1 MRDTKLFLRLLL
13 ASLLAAAMT
22 FSSPTVARADVLD
35 DFLGLLVEVEDEFGP
50 IPFLPMSATEVQ
62 ASKELIECLVD
73 TDGPGGVIDC
83 IQGSD
88 SPLAQEITSTA
99 SEEYEKSGIEQATT
113 PPNISLPPQVEELLE
128 LYRAFVQK
136 DFWEIVKKLGRTAI
150 CIIASVVAAGVDVCA
165 LIEELIEIGKAV
177 LGSFAAVAEFF
188 KDIGEGFYDAAE
200 MVACELNIID
210 CGDGTP
216 LELFAYNWVFKP
228 MILPEGLQAITHDDQ
243 AKMGQLVDSL
253 KADANSA
260 PPKWHDPQMIS
271 RCSQKNDM
279 TDPFCNL
286 SFESDH
292 LLKAADYYIKAVEV
306 QWRLEVA
313 EKTLPAMD
321 EQRKAFQ
328 QKVSIDTLIDKQ
340 LPGFFSEIEKTLGSN
355 SPTIVDIKHN
365 VGSECSQHLAQSGL
379 AHVER
384 WMSKYPDDAATLEAK
399 SHRAWCNEDYIVEH
413 AENFASRIRKNVQ
426 DKYCPVQNNKITCPS
441 LVNFDVCYRSMGYV
455 QQQQECDVN
464 VAKVGYDVAVK
475 IANEL
480 KQRKSTHT
488 YEIRNWSSSQP
499 TKPADLVCVRP
510 TQRHF
515 CNLVYD
521 EKFTYIPKKVVN
533 CELKMSPDY
542 EALTKGT
549 ATEASRLST
558 RHQEK
563 FLVDERDWLV
573 VAAPSKDSLDAVQND
588 PEQKFPFQYSPLRIP
603 LSVDGVDQPT
613 LALDADL
620 PVATGSF
627 SKDMVKEKIRP
638 YEAGGPDQLKG
649 NLLESLTDPVDRVG
663 GVEQS
668 VRPEALAGT
677 KVSERISTAPAG
689 QLSSTPQ
696 AQLKAPM
703 ATQPAA
709 PMQTRSAQ
717 TPPGGAPTS
726 PAPLA
731 GSQLQTNALQAQ
743 PQVAHQ
749 LPDITAEPALT
760 IGGKRTS
767 WGQTVTVAAA
777 DAQRSANGVCSF
789 PVSYAVRNAGGPVA
803 GAFSSTLAGSL
814 APTPTTRTWPALGQK
829 AIVNQSDTVGL
840 KPGRN
845 ILTLTL
851 DQRNQVKE
859 SNENNNVFRLTV
871 TLTGE
876 CGTARVQP
884 PTQILKQP
892 RPKPPS
898 GSAPKPQLPIRT
910 PLPTQ

>member
-1 MRDTKLFLRLLL
+1 MRVKNLFLRLLL
-13 ASLLAAAMT
+13 ASLLAATMT
-22 FSSPTVARADVLD
+22 FSSPSVVRADILD
-35 DFLGLLVEVEDEFGP
+35 DFLDLLVKVENKFGP
-50 IPFLPMSATEVQ
+50 IPFLPMSATEVRD
-62 ASKELIECLVD
+62 SKNLIQCLVGA
-73 TDGPGGVIDC
+73 DGPSGVIDC

-88 SPLAQEITSTA
+88 SPLAKEITSTA

-128 LYRAFVQK
+128 LYLAFK
-136 DFWEIVKKLGRTAI
+136 DGAFWEIVKKLGRIAI
-150 CIIASVVAAGVDVCA
+150 CIIAQFMAAGVDVCA

-188 KDIGEGFYDAAE
+188 KDIGEGVYDAAE

-216 LELFAYNWVFKP
+216 PEQLAYNWVFKP

-243 AKMGQLVDSL
+243 GKMGQLVDSL

-260 PPKWHDPQMIS
+260 PPKWHDPQIVTLCLPKTAAS
-271 RCSQKNDM
+271 YF
-279 TDPFCNL
+279 FCNM
-286 SFESDH
+286 SFEEGQVNTASE
-292 LLKAADYYIKAVEV
+292 YYMAAVEA
-306 QWRLEVA
+306 QWSVEVTQ
-313 EKTLPAMD
+313 KTLPVMD
-321 EQRKAFQ
+321 EQRKAFLQ
-328 QKVSIDTLIDKQ
+328 NVSIDTLIDKQ

-355 SPTIVDIKHN
+355 APTIVDIKHN
-365 VGSECSQHLAQSGL
+365 VGSECSQHFTQSGL

-384 WMSKYPDDAATLEAK
+384 WVSKFPDKAATLEAK
-399 SHRAWCNEDYIVEH
+399 SHRAWCNKDYIDDH

-499 TKPADLVCVRP
+499 TKPADLVCIRP

-521 EKFTYIPKKVVN
+521 EKFTYIPGKVVN
-533 CELKMSPDY
+533 CELKMSPEY

-549 ATEASRLST
+549 ATEANRLST

-620 PVATGSF
+620 PVVGGSF
-627 SKDMVKEKIRP
+627 SKDMVKEQIRP
-638 YEAGGPDQLKG
+638 FEAGGPDQLKG

-663 GVEQS
+663 GVEQA
-668 VRPEALAGT
+668 VRPDVLAGA
-677 KVSERISTAPAG
+677 KVSERISEAPAG

-717 TPPGGAPTS
+717 TPSGGAPTS

-760 IGGKRTS
+760 IGGQRAS
-767 WGQTVTVAAA
+767 WGRTVTVAAA

-789 PVSYAVRNAGGPVA
+789 PVSYAVRNAGGPVP
-803 GAFSSTLAGSL
+803 GPFSSTLAGSL

-892 RPKPPS
+892 TPPS

-910 PLPTQ
+910 PQPAQ